1 MNFKIITIISAFIIF
16 IYNINISMSQSSVIR
31 GKVFDSETK
40 LPLSESVISLTDYN
54 MSTSTNVL
62 GEYIFMGLY
71 EGSYKIK
78 VEFIGYKTVIA
89 ELSLNGKDT
98 VSHLTY
104 LKDNALTISQIDV
117 TATSDYG
124 KITVSPIDMILRP
137 TTTAQ
142 DLLKLVPGL
151 FIAQHAGGG
160 KAEQLFLRG
169 FDIDHGTDINIQV
182 DGMPVNMTSHAHGQ
196 GYADLHFVIPE
207 TIEGFDVYKGPYYSK
222 FGDLGTSGSVEFS
235 TKNSIE
241 KSTGLIEFGRYN
253 SYRGVLM
260 LNILGK
266 NTHLFS
272 KQKENLYLSSEY
284 VYSDGYFDSPQ
295 NFSRLN
301 VFGKYYGLLSDKTIL
316 SFTGSTFYSHWDA
329 SGQVPDR
336 AIEQN
341 IIGRFGSIDDTE
353 GGNTFRTNFN
363 LLLSNSF
370 KRNSSFTNQLYYTRY
385 GFNLYSNFTFYLNDT
400 ENGDQINQY
409 EKRSI
414 YGYKGT
420 YSLFN
425 KIGNANF
432 NTSIGI
438 GARIDDIDTIHLSHT
453 YLRKFL
459 NYTASGKILQKNL
472 FAFLNESIEI
482 SDFVINPGVRLD
494 YFEYD
499 LTDDLNDSNSGSANA
514 VRLGPKLNLY
524 YNSSPKTQFY
534 IKTGIGFHSNDAR
547 VVVVNKKENVLPAAY
562 GYEIG
567 TTFTLGNG
575 LISTSLW
582 GLNLES
588 ELVYVGDEAVVEAS
602 GKTRRLGLDFTGRYQ
617 FNDWFWADL
626 DLNYAKGKFLDEP
639 DDANRIPLA
648 PVLTSAGGLSVK
660 LINGISGRLGYRYLD
675 DRPANE
681 DYSITAEG
689 YFVMDAVLNY
699 SINRRYQIGITV
711 QNLLNNQNWNEA
723 QFDTESRL
731 QFEADPVSELH
742 YTPGSPFSLSGTFS
756 VFF

>member
-1 MNFKIITIISAFIIF
+1 MDNLTNIFSFILIF
-16 IYNINISMSQSSVIR
+16 ISCNIAVSQNAGIH
-31 GKVFDSETK
+31 GKVLDNESK
-40 LPLSESVISLTDYN
+40 LPLTGAVITLTDYN
-54 MSTSTNVL
+54 QTASTNVL
-62 GEYIFMGLY
+62 GEYIFSNLF
-71 EGSYKIK
+71 EGNYKVKIEY
-78 VEFIGYKTVIA
+78 VGYKTVTENVSLTGGNIA
-89 ELSLNGKDT
+89 EP
-98 VSHLTY
+98 VTY
-104 LKDNALTISQIDV
+104 MTDNALTISQIDV
-117 TATSDYG
+117 TATTEYG
-124 KITVSPIDMILRP
+124 ALTVSPVDMILRP

-196 GYADLHFVIPE
+196 GYADLHFLIPE
-207 TIEGFDVYKGPYYSK
+207 TVEGLDVYKGPYYSK
-222 FGDLGTSGSVEFS
+222 FGDLGTSGSVVFG

-241 KSTGLIEFGRYN
+241 KSMGLIEFGRYS
-253 SYRGVLM
+253 SYRGLLM
-260 LNILGK
+260 LNVLGK
-266 NTHLFS
+266 NTHLLS
-272 KQKENLYLSSEY
+272 KQKENLYLASEY

-295 NFSRLN
+295 KFSRLN

-316 SFTGSTFYSHWDA
+316 SLTGSTFYSQWYA

-336 AIEQN
+336 AVKQN
-341 IIGRFGSIDDTE
+341 IIDRLGSIDDTE

-363 LLLSNSF
+363 LILSNSF
-370 KRNSSFTNQLYYTRY
+370 TRSSSFTSQLYYTRY
-385 GFNLYSNFTFYLNDT
+385 GFNLYSNFTFFLNDSL
-400 ENGDQINQY
+400 NGDQINQY

-420 YSLFN
+420 YSFLN
-425 KIGNANF
+425 QAGETNF
-432 NTSIGI
+432 NTSLGM

-453 YLRKFL
+453 VRREFL

-472 FAFLNESIEI
+472 FAFLNESIEF

-494 YFEYD
+494 YFNYD
-499 LTDDLNDSNSGSANA
+499 LTDDLNDSNSGTANA
-514 VRLGPKLNLY
+514 VRIGPKLNLY

-547 VVVVNKKENVLPAAY
+547 VVVVKKNENVLPAAY

-567 TTFTLGNG
+567 TTFTLGNS
-575 LISTSLW
+575 LISAGLW

-602 GKTRRLGLDFTGRYQ
+602 GKTRRLGIDFTGRYQ
-617 FNDWFWADL
+617 FNTWLWADL
-626 DLNYAKGKFLDEP
+626 DVNYSKGKFLDEP
-639 DDANRIPLA
+639 EEANRIPLA
-648 PVLTSAGGLSVK
+648 PVFTSAGGLSVK
-660 LINGISGRLGYRYLD
+660 LLNGISGRLGYRYLD

-689 YFVMDAVLNY
+689 YFIVDAVLNY
-699 SINRRYQIGITV
+699 SINRNYQIGLTV
-711 QNLLNNQNWNEA
+711 QNLLNIQNWNEA

-731 QFEADPVSELH
+731 RFEEEPVSELH
-742 YTPGSPFSLSGTFS
+742 YTPGTPFSLRGSFS
-756 VFF
+756 VYF